1 MLRLR
6 GGREATRLGIG
17 AGVSGARGS
26 REGEVIRSVLQSRIS
41 GAYEPARG
49 FRARFDGAKLLT
61 LNELLRLNPMA
72 RHRYRG
78 AWHRAAHD
86 AVLLIAPRAR
96 LAGPLAVS
104 ILRRGARLVDND
116 GLAAALKF
124 AIDGFRCCGL
134 IEDDDPSV
142 VAEIRLSQERGAPA
156 VEVAF
161 EPIGR

>member
-1 MLRLR
+1 MRDER
-6 GGREATRLGIG
+6 TARRLGFD
-17 AGVSGARGS
+17 VKTVRSGRS
-26 REGEVIRSVLQSRIS
+26 REGEVIRSVLRARIS
-41 GAYEPARG
+41 GAYDSARG

-72 RHRYRG
+72 RHRYRS

-86 AVLLIAPRAR
+86 AALYIAPRAR
-96 LAGPLAVS
+96 LHGPLAVS